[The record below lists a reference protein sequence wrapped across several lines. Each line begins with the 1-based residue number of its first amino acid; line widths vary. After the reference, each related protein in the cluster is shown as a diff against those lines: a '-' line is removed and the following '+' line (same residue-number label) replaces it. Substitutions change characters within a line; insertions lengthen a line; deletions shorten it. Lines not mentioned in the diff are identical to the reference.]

1 MSSTY
6 DQAPAA
12 HTGPALHR
20 FLVVGCGGSGGATLS
35 YMLDQLRSDLAA
47 RGVDRVPD
55 GWQFVHVDVPMAADH
70 GPEGLPN
77 VPQSGGTYIPLGLA
91 SGSYRELD
99 GIVTNRVAAHQHL
112 ELMGSW
118 APRAVDKV
126 SVPLTTGAGQLR
138 AVGRMVTLH
147 KATQMREQ
155 LRAAWLKLSA
165 ANMTQQMMTLQR
177 FGRYDPQRPPIV
189 LVVTS
194 MAGGAGASMA
204 LDVCRILSS
213 LPMYNA
219 SLAGVFM
226 VGADVFQSL
235 SPAQRTGVMPNA
247 LSMFGEIVASQTG
260 EAVTADKG
268 LLEALGLNEVGTRV
282 PFARVFPVNLYQ
294 GGNQMTMVGDGSPQ
308 AVYRALARGLASL
321 MTSPQATY
329 PFIQYDLTNTVGP
342 AFDQQVFGWGS
353 DTPKQL
359 EWGSFGYASLSMGR
373 DRFAEYA
380 AQRIASK
387 AVGRLV
393 DGHLFE
399 GSQADGLEQLRQ
411 RAATL
416 WPHEVAAT
424 GLWAGPQS
432 TDANLGGWLSREAW
446 PHQEARATAAG
457 LVQSQL
463 VDFIPAGGNVVAHDW
478 MQRVRQVF
486 AQARPGLQV
495 AIDHAAYTWATHWCD
510 QLLARTQQV
519 VARAVSQH
527 GLAYGQRLVQ
537 MLRNHGTTVL
547 QPALRDIVAY
557 APEPLDTVD
566 QQASAVV
573 DAMRGAVQNVEAIV
587 GQIAAHSEGVVQ
599 QHLYLAGC
607 RLLHEIL
614 PSYVEDVL
622 GPLETELGARL
633 SELSLAREAQ
643 SRTVGVAHVATTS
656 VADWPN
662 EVEAEPAK
670 RWYQATNEVILTTPD
685 QYHAAFTN
693 LVVATAGKPGRY
705 PEALDDIVSSV
716 VPGEWE
722 TADGSAPPRDLVVMT
737 RRWLPVALATNPI
750 TGETASQAMAG
761 FEVRATPA
769 AVLDRARAFVARRG
783 APFQTFVSQSLRS
796 YATSPQTVDDIA
808 ARFETV
814 LVRALPLAKVD
825 ASMVMKLYG
834 HQVSYRYKFS
844 EIPFQGHPLE
854 TSLRRVLQG
863 GVDVAQE
870 ALQAY
875 DSALTGSQTA
885 TRIDVFGSYPCYAPL
900 CFDSV
905 FEPIVQEWNQKKGTF
920 QQGDFWSLRRSRPL
934 PGVLPLTGAERRAM
948 IAGWFLGQVVGR
960 VSIPAPPY
968 SQNVPPATI
977 WVPQLNQWRP
987 FTDVMLTRVHEMVS
1001 TADWLPA
1008 VLESSLIAMARAHEQ
1023 PVTESLLPYRAL
1035 REIFDDDPLG
1045 VRQWDLAL
1053 DGTMPFVGQTLLA
1066 EWLRTGSTPPRGVS
1080 RVTVDEAAPD
1090 PVAARVAG
1098 TTAFLD
1104 LMEKT
1109 SHDFFAPDTGK
1120 FGAIGNRQLAS
1131 QMPVMRDLVDDVL
1144 LVLDTLRRVLALAE
1158 RQLGSGSDK
1167 QGPAGFD
1174 EMGLM

>member
-47 RGVDRVPD
+47 RGVDRIPD
-55 GWQFVHVDVPMAADH
+55 GWQFVYVDVPMAADH
-70 GPEGLPN
+70 GPEGLLN

-112 ELMGSW
+112 ELVGSW

-147 KATQMREQ
+147 KATQLRDL

-165 ANMTQQMMTLQR
+165 ATMTQQMMALQD

-268 LLEALGLNEVGTRV
+268 LLEALGLNEVGTRI

-353 DTPKQL
+353 DAPKQL

-380 AQRIASK
+380 SQRIASK

-411 RAATL
+411 RASAL
-416 WPHEVAAT
+416 WPHEVAAV
-424 GLWAGPQS
+424 GLWGGPQGP
-432 TDANLGGWLSREAW
+432 DATLGEWLAREAW
-446 PHQEARATAAG
+446 PQPEAHAAAAQ

-463 VDFIPAGGNVVAHDW
+463 IDFIPAGGNVVARDW

-486 AQARPGLQV
+486 AQARPGLQT
-495 AIDHAAYTWATHWCD
+495 AIDHGAYAWAARWCD
-510 QLLARTQQV
+510 QLFDRTQQV
-519 VARAVSQH
+519 VVRATSQY

-537 MLRNHGTTVL
+537 MLRSHGATVV
-547 QPALRDIVAY
+547 QPALRDLVAY
-557 APEPLDTVD
+557 TPESLETIDP
-566 QQASAVV
+566 QASGVIDAMKGVLQNPQAVV
-573 DAMRGAVQNVEAIV
+573 AQM
-587 GQIAAHSEGVVQ
+587 AAKSETVVQ
-599 QHLYLAGC
+599 QHLYVAAC
-607 RLLHEIL
+607 RLLHEIM
-614 PSYVEDVL
+614 PSYLDDVL
-622 GPLETELGARL
+622 GPLDTELGARL
-633 SELSLAREAQ
+633 SELTLARQAQ
-643 SRTVGVAHVATTS
+643 SRTVGVAHVAITS

-662 EVEAEPAK
+662 ETESAPAK

-685 QYHAAFTN
+685 QYHAAYLN
-693 LVVATAGKPGRY
+693 LVMATSNKPGRY
-705 PEALDDIVSSV
+705 PEALDDIVSAV
-716 VPGEWE
+716 VPGEWDSV
-722 TADGSAPPRDLVVMT
+722 DGTVPPRDLVVVT
-737 RRWLPVALATNPI
+737 RRWLPVALATNPM
-750 TGETASQAMAG
+750 TGETKSQAIAG
-761 FEVRATPA
+761 FDVRATPA

-796 YATSPQTVDDIA
+796 YATSPETVNEIA
-808 ARFETV
+808 AKFETA

-825 ASMVMKLYG
+825 ASMVMRLYG

-844 EIPFQGHPLE
+844 EIPFQAHPLE
-854 TSLRRVLQG
+854 VSLRSVLQAG
-863 GVDVAQE
+863 MDVAQE

-875 DSALTGSQTA
+875 DTALTGSQTA

-934 PGVLPLTGAERRAM
+934 PGVLPMTGAERRAL

-960 VSIPAPPY
+960 VSVPAPPY
-968 SQNVPPATI
+968 SQNVPPAMV

-987 FTDVMLTRVHEMVS
+987 FSDVMLTRVPEMVS
-1001 TADWLPA
+1001 TTDWLPA
-1008 VLESSLIAMARAHEQ
+1008 VLESSLVAMARAHEQ
-1023 PVTESLLPYRAL
+1023 PVAESLLPYRAL

-1045 VRQWDLAL
+1045 VRQWDMAL

-1066 EWLRTGSTPPRGVS
+1066 DWLATGATPPRGTS
-1080 RVTVDEAAPD
+1080 RVSIDPNTAD
-1090 PVAARVAG
+1090 PVAARIEG

-1109 SHDFFAPDTGK
+1109 SRDFFAPDTGK
-1120 FGAIGNRQLAS
+1120 FGSIGNRQLAS
-1131 QMPVMRDLVDDVL
+1131 QMPVMRDLVEDVL
-1144 LVLDTLRRVLALAE
+1144 VVLDTLRRVLTMAE
-1158 RQLGSGSDK
+1158 RQVSS
-1167 QGPAGFD
+1167 AGGGIVGAD